1 MRADPAAQRLLL
13 ELADADAEVARAAH
27 RRTTAPEVAAV
38 DQLVDALRVHRDAA
52 VAAQIAAED
61 QEREVRR
68 LENEIAVLTTR
79 EQKDTALRDGGTLQG
94 KALVEIGHELAGLSR
109 RRGILEEELL
119 EVMERQEATAAEE
132 LRCGALVTHTEVE
145 LAQAREKADA
155 AVGDIDV
162 QAASA
167 ARHREEIRERVEPA
181 LLAIYDQQVARGRV
195 GAGLLR
201 QARCGAC
208 RMEIDRGTLARYG
221 KADAEE
227 VLRCEECGA
236 VIVRTHESGV

>member
-13 ELADADAEVARAAH
+13 ELADADAEVARAGH
-27 RRTTAPEVAAV
+27 RRTTAPEIAAV
-38 DQLVDALRVHRDAA
+38 DELVEALRVHRDAA
-52 VAAQIAAED
+52 VSAQIAAED

-79 EQKDTALRDGGTLQG
+79 EQKDTALRDSGKLQG
-94 KALVEIGHELAGLSR
+94 KGLVEIDHELRGLAR
-109 RRGILEEELL
+109 RRGLLEEELL
-119 EVMERQEATAAEE
+119 EVMERQEATAGEE
-132 LRCGALVTHTEVE
+132 LRCGALVTQTEE
-145 LAQAREKADA
+145 QLAEAREKADA
-155 AVGDIDV
+155 VVGDIDV
-162 QAASA
+162 QVASA
-167 ARHREEIRERVEPA
+167 ARHREEIRGRVEPA
-181 LLAIYDQQVARGRV
+181 LLAVYDQQVSRGRV

-221 KADAEE
+221 KADADE

>member
-1 MRADPAAQRLLL
+1 MRADPAAQRLLV

-38 DQLVDALRVHRDAA
+38 EKLTEALRTHRDAA

-61 QEREVRR
+61 LDREVRR
-68 LENEIAVLTTR
+68 LENEIGVMRTR
-79 EQKDTALRDGGTLQG
+79 EEKDRALRDSGTLQG
-94 KALVEIGHELAGLSR
+94 KALVEVGHELTGLAR
-109 RRGILEEELL
+109 RRGLLEEELL
-119 EVMERQEATAAEE
+119 EVMEQQEATAAEE
-132 LRCGALVTHTEVE
+132 LRCGALVTSTEQE
-145 LAQAREKADA
+145 LDRARESADGV
-155 AVGDIDV
+155 VGDIDV
-162 QAASA
+162 QVAAA
-167 ARHREEIRERVEPA
+167 AQNREGIRQRVEPA

-208 RMEIDRGTLARYG
+208 RMEFDRGTLARYG
-221 KADAEE
+221 RADAEE

-236 VIVRTHESGV
+236 IIVRTHESGV